1 MTKQLLPKQLPIK
14 QLSDTI
20 AKRQTSLDLTG
31 VHGSGSAYITA
42 KLFASS
48 ECSLVVVLPDRK
60 RALEFMDELE
70 FYLPRNK
77 RQVIYFP
84 GYNILPFKAL
94 SFHAET
100 AARRVAALYRLI
112 SRREHH
118 ILVTCVDT
126 LLLKVIPKKRLAH
139 AADLV
144 VSNEEIDRDLLVA
157 RLNAGGYIRTS
168 LVEEPGDY
176 SVRGGI
182 LDLFS
187 PSADFPVRMEL
198 FGDYVE
204 SLRFFSPVTQ
214 RGIKDIQEIEII
226 PANEAVV
233 DPAQLPEILGR
244 LRRAGADAGVDPSLI
259 RDLVDKI
266 REHGRF
272 TGMEG
277 MLSIVYPELDSLI
290 DYFPGQ
296 SLILLEDPLN
306 IEASAIEF
314 EEKAGKNY
322 TQALAENRLSVPPE
336 SLYTEWS
343 RVKSRLFEQNP
354 LSFKRLTMDKRLP
367 DSVELSLDL
376 ADNSFLS
383 SALKGGGKT
392 EGLLQP
398 LADWFIEKKNSGMR
412 AVAVCSS
419 TTHSQRLVSLLRPY
433 GVEPLFLKDFSE
445 VEARKPGIYCIPG
458 YSSGSLTRGFVSVEL
473 GLALVTN
480 QEIFG
485 VKRRRSAGST
495 RRAKSQFI
503 TPEELKD
510 GDIVVHLE
518 HGLGRYDG
526 LVTLKLDGITGDF
539 ILISFRD
546 DDRLYLPV
554 DRMEMVEKYIGVD
567 GYSPILDKIGG
578 KTWQKSRAK
587 AKKEVE
593 KMAGELLKLYAERR
607 VAKGF
612 AFSRP
617 DHFFNE
623 FEATFPYEETPD
635 QLKAIDDVLD
645 DMASETPMD
654 RLVCGDV
661 GYGKTEVAIR
671 AAFKAVTDGK
681 QVAIVV
687 PTTILAEQHVHTFR
701 DRFTN
706 YPINVESLSRFRT
719 KGEQAR
725 IVKDLE
731 QGKLDVVI
739 GTHRLLQKDIAF
751 KALGLLV
758 IDEEQRFG
766 VRHKEAL
773 KRRRSTV
780 DVLALTATPIPRTLH
795 MSLTGMRDISII
807 STPPVDRQPIVSYIS
822 EYDDSIAAGAI
833 QKEMERGGQI
843 FFIHNNIKTIF
854 KTAENLKKLVPDARI
869 GVAHGRL
876 TEAALEKVM
885 VQFINREIDLLVST
899 TIVESGLDIP
909 SANTMI
915 INRADMFGL
924 SQIYQLRGRIGRG
937 EEQAYAYLF
946 IPEEHRLTRDA
957 QKRLAALMEHR
968 DLGSGFQIAMKD
980 LQIRGAGSALGGSQS
995 GHVAAVGYDMFLTL
1009 LDEAVADLKGEPL
1022 TDPLEPEIN
1031 VTLSTFISDE
1041 YVKSIEQRLT
1051 IYRRLSQMT
1060 TVKEVAAMQQELVDR
1075 FGKLPEEAGNMLLKI
1090 MLRVLC
1096 VRAGIK
1102 KLDLTTTSLTLV
1114 SSAIHQRRP
1123 QALAGGIS
1131 TLAFAHEFMA
1141 ENTLRF
1147 SVGGKS
1153 KPITRALGEAKK
1165 ILQTIAPL
1173 VNP

>member
-1 MTKQLLPKQLPIK
+1 MIKQLL
-14 QLSDTI
+14 DTI
-20 AKRQTSLDLTG
+20 AKRDTSLDLTG

-42 KLFASS
+42 KLFASND
-48 ECSLVVVLPDRK
+48 CSLVVVLPDRK
-60 RALEFMDELE
+60 RAMAFMDELE
-70 FYLPRNK
+70 FYLPRGK
-77 RQVIYFP
+77 RRVIYFP

-94 SFHAET
+94 SFHSET
-100 AARRVAALYRLI
+100 AAKRIAALYKLI

-118 ILVTCVDT
+118 LIVTHVDT
-126 LLLKVIPKKRLAH
+126 LLLKMIPRKRLAD

-144 VSNEEIDRDLLVA
+144 INNEEIDRDLLVA

-182 LDLFS
+182 LDVFS
-187 PSADFPVRMEL
+187 PSADFPVRIEL

-204 SLRFFSPVTQ
+204 SLRFFSPITQ

-226 PANEAVV
+226 PANEAVI
-233 DPAQLPEILGR
+233 DPAELPEILGR
-244 LRRAGADAGVDPSLI
+244 LRKAGADAGVDPVVI
-259 RDLVDKI
+259 RGHVDKI
-266 REHGRF
+266 REEGRF
-272 TGMEG
+272 PGMEG
-277 MLSIVYPELDSLI
+277 MLSIVYPELDSFM
-290 DYFPGQ
+290 DYIPDHTLF
-296 SLILLEDPLN
+296 LLENSLD
-306 IEASAIEF
+306 IEAGATAFEQKTRQNYTSAI
-314 EEKAGKNY
+314 
-322 TQALAENRLSVPPE
+322 AENRLSVTPE
-336 SLYTEWS
+336 SLYIDWS
-343 RVKSRLFEQNP
+343 QVKSRLFEQKP
-354 LSFKRLTMDKRLP
+354 LCFKRLTMDSR
-367 DSVELSLDL
+367 V
-376 ADNSFLS
+376 ADNAAFSFDISDNTFLS
-383 SALKGGGKT
+383 SSLKGEGKT
-392 EGLLQP
+392 EALFQP
-398 LADWFIEKKNSGMR
+398 LADWFLGKKNDGFR

-419 TTHSQRLVSLLRPY
+419 TTQSQRLISILRPY
-433 GVEPLFLKDFSE
+433 GVEPTFLKGFEE
-445 VEARKPGIYCIPG
+445 VESQKPGIYCIPG
-458 YSSGSLTRGFVSVEL
+458 YASGNLTRGFVSTEQ
-473 GLALVTN
+473 GIALVTN

-485 VKRRRSAGST
+485 AKRRRSAGGT
-495 RRAKSQFI
+495 KRAKSQFI
-503 TPEELKD
+503 TPEELKE

-518 HGLGRYDG
+518 HGLGRYEG
-526 LVTLKLDGITGDF
+526 LVTLKLEGISGDF

-607 VAKGF
+607 VTKGF

-617 DHFFNE
+617 DHFFND
-623 FEATFPYEETPD
+623 FEASFPYEETPD
-635 QLKAIDDVLD
+635 QLKAIDDVLV
-645 DMASETPMD
+645 DMESERPMD

-671 AAFKAVTDGK
+671 ATFKAVTDGK

-701 DRFTN
+701 ERFGS
-706 YPINVESLSRFRT
+706 YPVTVESLSRFRT

-725 IVKDLE
+725 IVKELE
-731 QGKLDVVI
+731 EGKLDVVI

-751 KALGLLV
+751 KSLGLLV

-766 VRHKEAL
+766 VKHKEAL
-773 KRRRSTV
+773 KKRRSSV

-822 EYDDSIAAGAI
+822 EYDDAIAAGAI
-833 QKEMERGGQI
+833 QKELERGGQI

-854 KTAENLKKLVPDARI
+854 KTAENLKKLVPEVRI
-869 GVAHGRL
+869 AVAHGRL
-876 TEAALEKVM
+876 NEASLETAM
-885 VQFINREIDLLVST
+885 LQFINREIDMLVCT

-924 SQIYQLRGRIGRG
+924 AQIYQLRGRIGRG

-946 IPEEHRLTRDA
+946 VPEEHRLTRDA

-995 GHVAAVGYDMFLTL
+995 GHVAAVGYDMFLKL
-1009 LDEAVADLKGEPL
+1009 LDEAVADLKGQPL

-1041 YVKSIEQRLT
+1041 YVQSIEQRLT

-1096 VRAGIK
+1096 VKAGVK
-1102 KLDLTTTSLTLV
+1102 KLDLTNTSLTLV
-1114 SSAIHQRRP
+1114 FSAVHQRRP
-1123 QALAGGIS
+1123 QALAGGVSMIN
-1131 TLAFAHEFMA
+1131 AAHEFTA

-1147 SVGGKS
+1147 SIGGKF
-1153 KPITRALGEAKK
+1153 KPVTRALGEAKK
-1165 ILQTIAPL
+1165 ILQVIAPL

>member
-1 MTKQLLPKQLPIK
+1 MIKQLL
-14 QLSDTI
+14 DTI
-20 AKRQTSLDLTG
+20 AKRDTSIDLTG

-42 KLFASS
+42 KLFASND
-48 ECSLVVVLPDRK
+48 CSLVVVLPDRK
-60 RALEFMDELE
+60 RAMAFMDELE
-70 FYLPRNK
+70 FYLPRGK

-94 SFHAET
+94 SFHSET
-100 AARRVAALYRLI
+100 ASKRIAALYKLL
-112 SRREHH
+112 SGREHH
-118 ILVTCVDT
+118 LIVTHVDT
-126 LLLKVIPKKRLAH
+126 LLLKMIPKKRLAN

-144 VSNEEIDRDLLVA
+144 INNEEIDRDLLVA

-182 LDLFS
+182 LDVFS
-187 PSADFPVRMEL
+187 PSAGFPVRIEL

-204 SLRFFSPVTQ
+204 SLRFFSPITQ
-214 RGIKDIQEIEII
+214 RGIKDIQEIEIV
-226 PANEAVV
+226 PANEAVI
-233 DPAQLPEILGR
+233 DPAELPEILGR
-244 LRRAGADAGVDPSLI
+244 LRKAGADAGVDPVLI
-259 RDLVDKI
+259 RGHVDKI
-266 REHGRF
+266 REEGWF
-272 TGMEG
+272 PGMEG
-277 MLSIVYPELDSLI
+277 MLSIVYPELDSFM
-290 DYFPGQ
+290 DYVPDHTLF
-296 SLILLEDPLN
+296 LLENPLD
-306 IEASAIEF
+306 IEASATVF
-314 EEKAGKNY
+314 EQKARQNF
-322 TQALAENRLSVPPE
+322 TSAIAENRLSVTPE
-336 SLYTEWS
+336 SLYIDWS
-343 RVKSRLFEQNP
+343 QVKSRLLEQKP
-354 LSFKRLTMDKRLP
+354 LCFKHLTMDRRA
-367 DSVELSLDL
+367 
-376 ADNSFLS
+376 ADGAAFSFDISDNTFLS
-383 SALKGGGKT
+383 STLKGEGKT
-392 EGLLQP
+392 ESLFQP
-398 LADWFIEKKNSGMR
+398 LADWFLDKKNDGFR

-419 TTHSQRLVSLLRPY
+419 TTQSQRLVAILRPY
-433 GVEPLFLKDFSE
+433 GVEPIFLKGFEE
-445 VEARKPGIYCIPG
+445 VESQKPGIYCIPG
-458 YSSGSLTRGFVSVEL
+458 YASGNLTRGFVSMEQ
-473 GLALVTN
+473 GIALVTN

-485 VKRRRSAGST
+485 AKRRRSAGGT
-495 RRAKSQFI
+495 KRAKSQFI
-503 TPEELKD
+503 TPEELKE

-518 HGLGRYDG
+518 HGLGKYEG
-526 LVTLKLDGITGDF
+526 LVTLKLEGISGDF

-617 DHFFNE
+617 DHFFND
-623 FEATFPYEETPD
+623 FEASFPYEETPD
-635 QLKAIDDVLD
+635 QLKAIDDVLV
-645 DMASETPMD
+645 DMESERPMD

-671 AAFKAVTDGK
+671 ATFKAVTDGK

-701 DRFTN
+701 ERFGN
-706 YPINVESLSRFRT
+706 YPITVESLSRFRT
-719 KGEQAR
+719 KGEQAK
-725 IVKDLE
+725 IVKNLE

-751 KALGLLV
+751 KSLGLLV

-766 VRHKEAL
+766 VKHKEAL
-773 KRRRSTV
+773 KKRRSSV

-822 EYDDSIAAGAI
+822 EYDDAIAAGAI
-833 QKEMERGGQI
+833 QKELERGGQI

-854 KTAENLKKLVPDARI
+854 KTAENLKKLVPEVRI
-869 GVAHGRL
+869 AVAHGRL
-876 TEAALEKVM
+876 NEASLEKAM
-885 VQFINREIDLLVST
+885 LQFINREIDMLVCT

-924 SQIYQLRGRIGRG
+924 AQIYQLRGRIGRG

-946 IPEEHRLTRDA
+946 VPEEHRLTRDA

-995 GHVAAVGYDMFLTL
+995 GHVAAVGYDMFLKL
-1009 LDEAVADLKGEPL
+1009 LDEAVADLKGQPL
-1022 TDPLEPEIN
+1022 TDHLEPEIN

-1041 YVKSIEQRLT
+1041 YVQSIEQRLT

-1096 VRAGIK
+1096 VKAGVK
-1102 KLDLTTTSLTLV
+1102 KLDLTNVSLTLV
-1114 SSAIHQRRP
+1114 FSAIHQRRP
-1123 QALAGGIS
+1123 QALAGGVSMIN
-1131 TLAFAHEFMA
+1131 AAHEFTA

-1147 SVGGKS
+1147 SIGGKF
-1153 KPITRALGEAKK
+1153 KPVTRALGEAKK
-1165 ILQTIAPL
+1165 ILQVIAPL

>member
-1 MTKQLLPKQLPIK
+1 MIKQLL
-14 QLSDTI
+14 DTI
-20 AKRQTSLDLTG
+20 AKRDTSIDLTG

-42 KLFASS
+42 KLFASND
-48 ECSLVVVLPDRK
+48 CSLVVVLPDRK
-60 RALEFMDELE
+60 RAMAFMDELE
-70 FYLPRNK
+70 FYLPGGK
-77 RQVIYFP
+77 RRVIYFP

-94 SFHAET
+94 SFHSET
-100 AARRVAALYRLI
+100 AAKRIAALYRMF
-112 SRREHH
+112 SRREHNL
-118 ILVTCVDT
+118 IVTHVDT
-126 LLLKVIPKKRLAH
+126 LLLKMIPRKRLAN

-144 VSNEEIDRDLLVA
+144 INNEEIDRDLLVA
-157 RLNAGGYIRTS
+157 RLNAAGYIRTS

-182 LDLFS
+182 LDVFS
-187 PSADFPVRMEL
+187 PSASFPVRIEL

-204 SLRFFSPVTQ
+204 SLRFFSPITQ
-214 RGIKDIQEIEII
+214 RGIKDIEEIEIV
-226 PANEAVV
+226 PANEAVI
-233 DPAQLPEILGR
+233 DPADLAEILGR
-244 LRRAGADAGVDPSLI
+244 LRKAGADAGVDPAVI
-259 RDLVDKI
+259 RGHVDKI
-266 REHGRF
+266 REEGRF
-272 TGMEG
+272 PGMEG
-277 MLSIVYPELDSLI
+277 MLSIVYPELDSFM
-290 DYFPGQ
+290 DYVPDHTLF
-296 SLILLEDPLN
+296 LLENPLD
-306 IEASAIEF
+306 IEASATEF
-314 EEKAGKNY
+314 EQKARQNY
-322 TQALAENRLSVPPE
+322 ASALGENRLSVPPDA
-336 SLYTEWS
+336 LYMDWS
-343 RVKSRLFEQNP
+343 QVKSRLSEQKP
-354 LSFKRLTMDKRLP
+354 VCFKRLTMDRRKGDGAVFSFDISDNTL
-367 DSVELSLDL
+367 LS
-376 ADNSFLS
+376 AT
-383 SALKGGGKT
+383 LKGEGKS
-392 EGLLQP
+392 ENLFQP
-398 LADWFIEKKNSGMR
+398 LADWFLDRKNDGFR

-419 TTHSQRLVSLLRPY
+419 TTQSQRLVAILRPY
-433 GVEPLFLKDFSE
+433 GVEPTFLKGFEE
-445 VEARKPGIYCIPG
+445 VEGQKPGVYCIPG
-458 YSSGSLTRGFVSVEL
+458 YAAGNLTKGFVSPDQ
-473 GLALVTN
+473 GIALVTN

-485 VKRRRSAGST
+485 AKRRRSAGGT
-495 RRAKSQFI
+495 KRAKSQFI
-503 TPEELKD
+503 TPEELKE

-518 HGLGRYDG
+518 HGLGRYEG
-526 LVTLKLDGITGDF
+526 LVTLKLEGISGDF

-567 GYSPILDKIGG
+567 GYVPILDKIGG

-617 DHFFNE
+617 DHFFND
-623 FEATFPYEETPD
+623 FEASFPFEETPD
-635 QLKAIDDVLD
+635 QLKAIDDVLA
-645 DMASETPMD
+645 DMASERPMD

-671 AAFKAVTDGK
+671 ATFKAVTDGK

-701 DRFTN
+701 ERFGS
-706 YPINVESLSRFRT
+706 YPISVESLSRFRT
-719 KGEQAR
+719 KGEQTR
-725 IVKDLE
+725 IVNELE

-751 KALGLLV
+751 QSLGLLV

-766 VRHKEAL
+766 VKHKEAL
-773 KRRRSTV
+773 KKRRSSV

-822 EYDDSIAAGAI
+822 EYDDAIAAGAI
-833 QKEMERGGQI
+833 QKELERGGQI

-854 KTAENLKKLVPDARI
+854 KTAENLKKLVPEVRI

-876 TEAALEKVM
+876 NEASLEKAM
-885 VQFINREIDLLVST
+885 LQFINREIDMLVCT

-924 SQIYQLRGRIGRG
+924 AQIYQLRGRIGRG

-946 IPEEHRLTRDA
+946 VPEEHRLTRDS

-995 GHVAAVGYDMFLTL
+995 GHVAAVGYDMFLKL
-1009 LDEAVADLKGEPL
+1009 LDEAVADLKGQPL

-1041 YVKSIEQRLT
+1041 YVQSIEQRLT

-1075 FGKLPEEAGNMLLKI
+1075 FGKLPEAAGNMLLKI
-1090 MLRVLC
+1090 MLRVLS
-1096 VRAGIK
+1096 VKAGVK
-1102 KLDLTTTSLTLV
+1102 KLDLTNTSLTLV
-1114 SSAIHQRRP
+1114 FSAVHQRRP
-1123 QALAGGIS
+1123 QALAGGVSMIN
-1131 TLAFAHEFMA
+1131 APHEFTA

-1147 SVGGKS
+1147 SIGGKF
-1153 KPITRALGEAKK
+1153 KPVTRALGEAKK
-1165 ILQTIAPL
+1165 ILQVIAPL

>member
-1 MTKQLLPKQLPIK
+1 
-14 QLSDTI
+14 
-20 AKRQTSLDLTG
+20 
-31 VHGSGSAYITA
+31 
-42 KLFASS
+42 
-48 ECSLVVVLPDRK
+48 
-60 RALEFMDELE
+60 
-70 FYLPRNK
+70 
-77 RQVIYFP
+77 
-84 GYNILPFKAL
+84 
-94 SFHAET
+94 
-100 AARRVAALYRLI
+100 
-112 SRREHH
+112 
-118 ILVTCVDT
+118 
-126 LLLKVIPKKRLAH
+126 
-139 AADLV
+139 
-144 VSNEEIDRDLLVA
+144 
-157 RLNAGGYIRTS
+157 
-168 LVEEPGDY
+168 
-176 SVRGGI
+176 
-182 LDLFS
+182 
-187 PSADFPVRMEL
+187 MEL
-198 FGDYVE
+198 
-204 SLRFFSPVTQ
+204 
-214 RGIKDIQEIEII
+214 
-226 PANEAVV
+226 
-233 DPAQLPEILGR
+233 
-244 LRRAGADAGVDPSLI
+244 
-259 RDLVDKI
+259 
-266 REHGRF
+266 
-272 TGMEG
+272 
-277 MLSIVYPELDSLI
+277 
-290 DYFPGQ
+290 Q
-296 SLILLEDPLN
+296 S
-306 IEASAIEF
+306 
-314 EEKAGKNY
+314 
-322 TQALAENRLSVPPE
+322 
-336 SLYTEWS
+336 
-343 RVKSRLFEQNP
+343 
-354 LSFKRLTMDKRLP
+354 
-367 DSVELSLDL
+367 
-376 ADNSFLS
+376 
-383 SALKGGGKT
+383 
-392 EGLLQP
+392 
-398 LADWFIEKKNSGMR
+398 
-412 AVAVCSS
+412 
-419 TTHSQRLVSLLRPY
+419 
-433 GVEPLFLKDFSE
+433 
-445 VEARKPGIYCIPG
+445 
-458 YSSGSLTRGFVSVEL
+458 
-473 GLALVTN
+473 VTN
-480 QEIFG
+480 DYMLIEY
-485 VKRRRSAGST
+485 
-495 RRAKSQFI
+495 
-503 TPEELKD
+503 KD
-510 GDIVVHLE
+510 QD
-518 HGLGRYDG
+518 
-526 LVTLKLDGITGDF
+526 K
-539 ILISFRD
+539 
-546 DDRLYLPV
+546 LYLPV

-607 VAKGF
+607 VARGF

-706 YPINVESLSRFRT
+706 YPITVESLSRFRT
-719 KGEQAR
+719 KGEQGR
-725 IVKDLE
+725 IVKRLE
-731 QGKLDVVI
+731 EGELDVVI

-766 VRHKEAL
+766 VKHKEAL
-773 KRRRSTV
+773 KRRRSSV

-822 EYDDSIAAGAI
+822 EYEDSIAAGAI
-833 QKEMERGGQI
+833 QKELDRGGQI

-854 KTAENLKKLVPDARI
+854 KTAENLKKLVPDVRI

-876 TEAALEKVM
+876 TEATLEKVM
-885 VQFINREIDLLVST
+885 VQFINREIDMLVST

-946 IPEEHRLTRDA
+946 VPEEHRLTRDA

-995 GHVAAVGYDMFLTL
+995 GHVAAVGYEMFLTL
-1009 LDEAVADLKGEPL
+1009 LDEAVADLKGQPL

-1031 VTLSTFISDE
+1031 VILSTFISDE

-1060 TVKEVAAMQQELVDR
+1060 TVKEVATMQQELVDR

-1096 VRAGIK
+1096 VKAGIK

-1114 SSAIHQRRP
+1114 SSAIHQRHP
-1123 QALAGGIS
+1123 HALAGGVS
-1131 TLAFAHEFMA
+1131 TLAFDHEFTA

-1147 SVGGKS
+1147 SVGGKF